1 MPDGKEWVAINVGAN
16 ENNDSDW
23 GEAANSVIGAG
34 GRVGITP
41 AMSVLGAFQTVRTTP
56 NAYGQKFNLLVPYN
70 WVPEDGR
77 SVDLG
82 MTGDADAWRT
92 LVFTT
97 PWGTRLFYVK
107 LPQTGDELLP
117 WMVGLALVA
126 ALGLVLA
133 VAARRRDDDD
143 EEEEETPEE

>member
-1 MPDGKEWVAINVGAN
+1 MAHPRVHDAVGH
-16 ENNDSDW
+16 
-23 GEAANSVIGAG
+23 
-34 GRVGITP
+34 P
-41 AMSVLGAFQTVRTTP
+41 
-56 NAYGQKFNLLVPYN
+56 
-70 WVPEDGR
+70 
-77 SVDLG
+77 
-82 MTGDADAWRT
+82 
-92 LVFTT
+92 
-97 PWGTRLFYVK
+97 LFYVK

>member
-1 MPDGKEWVAINVGAN
+1 
-16 ENNDSDW
+16 
-23 GEAANSVIGAG
+23 
-34 GRVGITP
+34 
-41 AMSVLGAFQTVRTTP
+41 MSVLGAFQTVRTTP

>member
-1 MPDGKEWVAINVGAN
+1 M
-16 ENNDSDW
+16 
-23 GEAANSVIGAG
+23 
-34 GRVGITP
+34 
-41 AMSVLGAFQTVRTTP
+41 
-56 NAYGQKFNLLVPYN
+56 
-70 WVPEDGR
+70 
-77 SVDLG
+77 
-82 MTGDADAWRT
+82 
-92 LVFTT
+92 
-97 PWGTRLFYVK
+97 GTRLFYVK